1 MVAPNKMAL
10 VSRVAFDGKLTLK
23 VSLSVSASVKNPIHC
38 LDIKPTSIPD
48 STSTIFGKEQNEFKV
63 IKYTRAISFN
73 YVLYLKRDFTTTT
86 NWTTWSR
93 NVIYFFIIFIPYF

>member
-48 STSTIFGKEQNEFKV
+48 STSRIFGKERNEFILNKFIKV
-63 IKYTRAISFN
+63 LNQTHDTRAIVFN
-73 YVLYLKRDFTTTT
+73 YLCTLPEKRFHHH
-86 NWTTWSR
+86 N
-93 NVIYFFIIFIPYF
+93 

>member
-48 STSTIFGKEQNEFKV
+48 STSRIFGKEQNEFILNKFIKV
-63 IKYTRAISFN
+63 IKHMIQEQLFLIMY
-73 YVLYLKRDFTTTT
+73 FT
-86 NWTTWSR
+86 
-93 NVIYFFIIFIPYF
+93 

>member
-48 STSTIFGKEQNEFKV
+48 STSTIFGQEQNEFILNKF
-63 IKYTRAISFN
+63 IKFTFAFILRFKFTHSDSYDRIGCK
-73 YVLYLKRDFTTTT
+73 KRH
-86 NWTTWSR
+86 
-93 NVIYFFIIFIPYF
+93 